1 MVDKEAQVVAVE
13 VKVEAVKEWVAVKAM
28 LMAMERAK
36 VKAIPIHR
44 AKVKVKERAKEMAK
58 VKEKV
63 KTEML
68 TKKVKI
74 MPNPFPINSKKR

>member
-28 LMAMERAK
+28 LMAMERVK
-36 VKAIPIHR
+36 VKANPIHR
-44 AKVKVKERAKEMAK
+44 AKVKAKAKEKAK
-58 VKEKV
+58 VKAKV